1 MTEIDCKKVREEIL
15 TEAKEKLNKIHEEIG
30 RKLKLV
36 VIQVEGDSASDV
48 YVRNKLRTC
57 ESVGVEC
64 DVIKLPNTISHI
76 RLLHKILSCSLNDNV
91 DGIILQ
97 LPLPDHLKPYQNYLL
112 NNINGR
118 KDVDGLTDYNV
129 MKLWTGKDG
138 IRPATAEAVM
148 RLLPDDLSND
158 TVTVI
163 GRSDLV
169 GKPLIKMLM
178 DRNAT
183 VSVCHSKTYLKD
195 MEYLIDKSS
204 IVISAVGKPKCLAVT
219 PKLKYHVTYID
230 VGINRDEN
238 GKICGDLDIVE
249 NPNRGCHY
257 TPVPGGVGILTTA
270 QIVLN
275 LIKCYE
281 LKKERNKY
289 YELFRM

>member
-1 MTEIDCKKVREEIL
+1 MTEINCKKIREEML
-15 TEAKEKLNKIHEEIG
+15 TEAKEKLSKIHKEIG

-36 VIQVEGDSASDV
+36 VIQVEGDQASDV
-48 YVRNKLRTC
+48 YVRNKVRTC

-64 DVIKLPNTISHI
+64 DVVKLPTCISFFK
-76 RLLHKILSCSLNDNV
+76 LVDVLTGCNKNDKV

-97 LPLPDHLKPYQNYLL
+97 LPLPNHLKTYQSDLL
-112 NNINGR
+112 NMISWH
-118 KDVDGLTDYNV
+118 KDVDGLNDHNI

-148 RLLPDDLSND
+148 RVLPDDLCND

-163 GRSDLV
+163 GRSNLV

-183 VSVCHSKTYLKD
+183 VSVCHSKTYIKD
-195 MEYLIDKSS
+195 IEHVIDNSS

-230 VGINRDEN
+230 VGINRDN
-238 GKICGDLDIVE
+238 DGNLCGDLDIVE

-281 LKKERNKY
+281 LKHAE
-289 YELFRM
+289 